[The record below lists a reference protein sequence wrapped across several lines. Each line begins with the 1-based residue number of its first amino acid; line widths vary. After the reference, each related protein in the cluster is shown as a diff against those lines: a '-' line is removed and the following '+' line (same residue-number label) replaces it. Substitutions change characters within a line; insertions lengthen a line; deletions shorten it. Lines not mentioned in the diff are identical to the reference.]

1 MFYTDEDKPR
11 CKVQIGRRYRDSRI
25 TADNTTPRTMSR
37 DVLDQGSH
45 ADTIQSVL
53 LGDWMRDREDRIVWR
68 ATLVMAVIG
77 IMWWLR

>member
-11 CKVQIGRRYRDSRI
+11 CKVQIGRKYRDSRI
-25 TADNTTPRTMSR
+25 TADNSTPRTMSR

-53 LGDWMRDREDRIVWR
+53 DQQYPGLEYIV
-68 ATLVMAVIG
+68 ADGGGLFG
-77 IMWWLR
+77 LKQGE